1 MKGISRLLNKKC
13 KRFKHHIRNIL
24 QNDIANKYILKK
36 KYMTFIETNQNI
48 YISFD
53 NKKKTP
59 PPPPPPP
66 VLECLYTA
74 Y

>member
-24 QNDIANKYILKK
+24 QNDIANKYI
-36 KYMTFIETNQNI
+36 T
-48 YISFD
+48 
-53 NKKKTP
+53 
-59 PPPPPPP
+59 PPPPPP

>member
-24 QNDIANKYILKK
+24 QNDIANKYI
-36 KYMTFIETNQNI
+36 T
-48 YISFD
+48 
-53 NKKKTP
+53 
-59 PPPPPPP
+59 

>member
-24 QNDIANKYILKK
+24 QNDIANKYI
-36 KYMTFIETNQNI
+36 T
-48 YISFD
+48 
-53 NKKKTP
+53 

>member
-13 KRFKHHIRNIL
+13 KRFKHHIRKIL
-24 QNDIANKYILKK
+24 KKDIANK
-36 KYMTFIETNQNI
+36 NI
-48 YISFD
+48 
-53 NKKKTP
+53 
-59 PPPPPPP
+59 PPPPPP

>member
-24 QNDIANKYILKK
+24 QNDIANKYIL
-36 KYMTFIETNQNI
+36 
-48 YISFD
+48 
-53 NKKKTP
+53 
-59 PPPPPPP
+59 
-66 VLECLYTA
+66 ECLYTA

>member
-24 QNDIANKYILKK
+24 QNDIANKYI
-36 KYMTFIETNQNI
+36 
-48 YISFD
+48 
-53 NKKKTP
+53 TP
-59 PPPPPPP
+59 PPPLNIGNYISSTNNLNKLPPPP

>member
-24 QNDIANKYILKK
+24 QNDIANKYI
-36 KYMTFIETNQNI
+36 NQSQPNH
-48 YISFD
+48 S
-53 NKKKTP
+53 P
-59 PPPPPPP
+59 HPPPPP

>member
-24 QNDIANKYILKK
+24 QNDIANKYI
-36 KYMTFIETNQNI
+36 
-48 YISFD
+48 
-53 NKKKTP
+53 TP
-59 PPPPPPP
+59 L
-66 VLECLYTA
+66 LECLYTA

>member
-13 KRFKHHIRNIL
+13 KRFKHNIRNIL
-24 QNDIANKYILKK
+24 KNDIANKYI
-36 KYMTFIETNQNI
+36 T
-48 YISFD
+48 
-53 NKKKTP
+53 
-59 PPPPPPP
+59 PPPP

>member
-24 QNDIANKYILKK
+24 QNDIANKYI
-36 KYMTFIETNQNI
+36 T
-48 YISFD
+48 
-53 NKKKTP
+53 
-59 PPPPPPP
+59 PP